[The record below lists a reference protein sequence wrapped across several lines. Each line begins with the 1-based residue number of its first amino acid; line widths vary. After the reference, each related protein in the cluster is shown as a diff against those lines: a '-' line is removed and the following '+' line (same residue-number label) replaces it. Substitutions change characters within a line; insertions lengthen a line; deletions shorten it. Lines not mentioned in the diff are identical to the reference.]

1 MFCDTTLLEQ
11 DDRELSCRL
20 GLLRELQ
27 GTQEEKM
34 EDLEEWTSWDSW
46 WTWWTVGAWVAD
58 FTLPA
63 IIEP

>member
-11 DDRELSCRL
+11 DDREPSCRL
-20 GLLRELQ
+20 GLLRELR
-27 GTQEEKM
+27 GTSEEEM

-46 WTWWTVGAWVAD
+46 CSWWTVGAWVAD

-63 IIEP
+63 II